1 MKPQHLALM
10 IAMNLVW
17 GALFVFSKLG
27 TEQIPPFLFS
37 ALRAVVVAL
46 VLLPFLKPAPGKMVP
61 IVMVACAMGFF
72 ASGLFYLGMGFS
84 GNVSSVAM
92 AIQVG
97 SPLSVM
103 LAVIFLGEKVGM
115 LRVLAIAMAFS
126 GVIIIGFEQTAQI
139 HLLGVIFA
147 VGSSFF
153 YALGMLIMRRLVG
166 VGTLQL
172 QAWIAALSALP
183 LLVVSA
189 VVEDGQ
195 IDALLAADW
204 LAIFSI
210 FATAVG
216 GSIIGLGGLFYLLQR
231 YPVSQVSPMTLAAP
245 VIGVVFGVLFMGDVL
260 TPGMVLG
267 GAMTIGG
274 AAIVQLGRD
283 RFAPKPG

>member
-260 TPGMVLG
+260 TPGMILG

>member
-1 MKPQHLALM
+1 M

-260 TPGMVLG
+260 TPGMILG